1 MKARSLT
8 MDDKCQQ
15 CVVCQCTV
23 VHPCTQW
30 LNFSAKGLGI
40 QISVQLNSD
49 FGVGNPYQ
57 DPFRYHS
64 LKINQTVNWQITP
77 PSSRV
82 KIF

>member
-30 LNFSAKGLGI
+30 LDFPAKGLGI
-40 QISVQLNSD
+40 ETETRFWYWEPKLRSISVS
-49 FGVGNPYQ
+49 
-57 DPFRYHS
+57 
-64 LKINQTVNWQITP
+64 
-77 PSSRV
+77 
-82 KIF
+82 